1 MTDNDD
7 GANELLDPASKS
19 SFRTIPLLLRLL
31 PSMSNVFTFF
41 GSKLFLLFRL
51 DADVGEV
58 DKLLKLL
65 SGDMGNEIELS
76 FFKPFIENSD
86 VGLSNIVAS
95 VEMDDVN
102 LIRSDGLVVEVISLN
117 RDCAG
122 IAILR

>member
-7 GANELLDPASKS
+7 GANELLDAASKS

-51 DADVGEV
+51 DADEGEV

-65 SGDMGNEIELS
+65 SGDIGNEIEVS
-76 FFKPFIENSD
+76 FFKPFIENCD
-86 VGLSNIVAS
+86 VGLFNIVAS

-102 LIRSDGLVVEVISLN
+102 LIRSDGLVVDVISLN
-117 RDCAG
+117 NDCAG

>member
-7 GANELLDPASKS
+7 GANELLDAASKS

-51 DADVGEV
+51 DADEGEV

-65 SGDMGNEIELS
+65 SGDIGNEIEVS
-76 FFKPFIENSD
+76 FCKPFIENCD
-86 VGLSNIVAS
+86 VG
-95 VEMDDVN
+95 
-102 LIRSDGLVVEVISLN
+102 
-117 RDCAG
+117 
-122 IAILR
+122 

>member
-7 GANELLDPASKS
+7 VANELLDPASKS

-51 DADVGEV
+51 DADEGEV

-65 SGDMGNEIELS
+65 SGDIGNEIEVS
-76 FFKPFIENSD
+76 FFKPFIENCD
-86 VGLSNIVAS
+86 VGLFNIVAS

-102 LIRSDGLVVEVISLN
+102 LIRSDGLVVDVISLN
-117 RDCAG
+117 NDCAG

>member
-19 SFRTIPLLLRLL
+19 SFRTILLLLRLL

-51 DADVGEV
+51 DADDGEV

-76 FFKPFIENSD
+76 FFNPFIENCD
-86 VGLSNIVAS
+86 VG
-95 VEMDDVN
+95 
-102 LIRSDGLVVEVISLN
+102 
-117 RDCAG
+117 
-122 IAILR
+122 

>member
-31 PSMSNVFTFF
+31 PSMSSVFIFF

-51 DADVGEV
+51 DADEGEV

-65 SGDMGNEIELS
+65 SGDIGNEIELS
-76 FFKPFIENSD
+76 FFKPFIENWD
-86 VGLSNIVAS
+86 VG
-95 VEMDDVN
+95 
-102 LIRSDGLVVEVISLN
+102 
-117 RDCAG
+117 
-122 IAILR
+122 